1 MSKAWVAHNYPK
13 NISMVVYADTKG
25 KAKSYLMH
33 TEIFDDYGF
42 MDIDVYRAKSLDYL
56 DRPDGYIMDW
66 NKDEDG
72 IPMVRDAGFC
82 CNEVNRELCEECCAK
97 EWCSAYEEEEEE
109 ECDVL
114 RKAKE

>member
-1 MSKAWVAHNYPK
+1 MSKAWVSYNYLK
-13 NISMVVYADTKG
+13 NIAMVVYADTKG

-66 NKDEDG
+66 NKDEDIMAILQG
-72 IPMVRDAGFC
+72 IG
-82 CNEVNRELCEECCAK
+82 L
-97 EWCSAYEEEEEE
+97 WCIGSKIKNHTKRAVPGLVQEI
-109 ECDVL
+109 
-114 RKAKE
+114 